1 MANNT
6 VSKKDSG
13 SSSSSHPGTNARP
26 EAAAACKT
34 PQCESWPTWCA
45 TCQALRAGEHIC
57 KNPDSAA
64 DEIAKPEPVYQRRLP
79 YEAGTRRIWSN
90 RGVIGRGNYPW
101 IVGTSK
107 NLTVSEVF
115 YFELQVQL
123 DDGSVKAGPKCHYFN
138 IVTAAAA
145 SSMASSRS
153 SGVSSSSS
161 SRIPT
166 TMTASG
172 SGVQTAATA
181 TRDSNPAGGI
191 STSAKIGL
199 GVAIPAA
206 ALVGMLM
213 GWAVFRN
220 CRRENSNAEGASGTK
235 SETSIR
241 ESQSEQGYDKHE
253 LPAAPRR
260 TVKWIVKSELPG

>member
-1 MANNT
+1 MRVT
-6 VSKKDSG
+6 IC
-13 SSSSSHPGTNARP
+13 RP
-26 EAAAACKT
+26 HIAILLAACLL
-34 PQCESWPTWCA
+34 P
-45 TCQALRAGEHIC
+45 
-57 KNPDSAA
+57 N
-64 DEIAKPEPVYQRRLP
+64 IAITDAYMKFVSPPEGGLP
-79 YEAGTRRIWSN
+79 
-90 RGVIGRGNYPW
+90 GNYTGNSRYAIGERMEISWVQGSMDEVFGPTEGLSGEGKYSW

-107 NLTVSEVF
+107 NLAVSEVF

-145 SSMASSRS
+145 ASMASSRS
-153 SGVSSSSS
+153 LGVSSSSS
-161 SRIPT
+161 RVPT

-172 SGVQTAATA
+172 SGFQTAATA

>member
-1 MANNT
+1 MKF
-6 VSKKDSG
+6 VS
-13 SSSSSHPGTNARP
+13 PP
-26 EAAAACKT
+26 E
-34 PQCESWPTWCA
+34 
-45 TCQALRAGEHIC
+45 GG
-57 KNPDSAA
+57 
-64 DEIAKPEPVYQRRLP
+64 LP
-79 YEAGTRRIWSN
+79 
-90 RGVIGRGNYPW
+90 GNYTGNSRYAIGERMEISWVQGKGLSGEGKYSW

-107 NLTVSEVF
+107 NLAVSEVF

-145 SSMASSRS
+145 ASMASSRS
-153 SGVSSSSS
+153 LGVSSSSS
-161 SRIPT
+161 RVPT

-172 SGVQTAATA
+172 SGFQTAATA